1 MLYLDLPSA
10 SELNALADHRSDSVS
25 VSIFLPT
32 TPITLETTACRIQLK
47 NLAKEAIDQLE
58 NAGTDKRQVT
68 ALAEEFDDLID
79 DDDFW
84 RYQAHGLAIYAT
96 PENLRTFRVANALE
110 SMVAVSDRFHLKPL
124 LRASTF
130 CHACYVL
137 VLAEGGVRLIEVS
150 ADLPATT
157 VSVSGLPTDAASSVG
172 KASIGDRSHFGRLVG
187 AEGQKVLLRKY
198 ARKVDTALR
207 DLLAGSSVPLVLA
220 STEILGA
227 IYRSV
232 NSYPNLVPTGL
243 MGNAERLTDAEV
255 ATQARTLLDDLY
267 AERIADWVSLFG
279 QRGNEGRA
287 STDIAQIA
295 RAATF
300 GAVQS
305 LLVDMDHVIH
315 GSVDEADG
323 SVSFAET
330 ASADTYGVVDEIARR
345 VLLAGGEVL
354 SVRQADIPDGKPL
367 AAIMRFAI

>member
-10 SELNALADHRSDSVS
+10 SDLNALAEHRSDSVS

-32 TPITLETTACRIQLK
+32 TPVTLETTACRIQLK
-47 NLAKEAIDQLE
+47 NLAKSAIDQLE
-58 NAGTDKRQVT
+58 SAGTDKRQVS

-84 RYQAHGLAIYAT
+84 RYQAHGLAIFAT
-96 PENLRTFRVANALE
+96 PDNLRTFRVTNALE
-110 SMVAVSDRFHLKPL
+110 PMVAVSDRFHLKPL
-124 LRASTF
+124 LRATTF
-130 CHACYVL
+130 CHSCYVL
-137 VLAEGGVRLIEVS
+137 VLAEGGVRLVEVS

-187 AEGQKVLLRKY
+187 SEGQKVLLRKY

-207 DLLAGSSVPLVLA
+207 DRLAGSSVPLVLA

-232 NSYPNLVPTGL
+232 NSYPNLLPTGL
-243 MGNAERLTDAEV
+243 MGNAERLTDAEL
-255 ATQARTLLDDLY
+255 ATQARAILDDLY
-267 AERIADWVSLFG
+267 AERIADWAKLFK
-279 QRGNEGRA
+279 QRENEGRA
-287 STDIAQIA
+287 STDIAQVA

-300 GAVQS
+300 GAVHS
-305 LLVDMDHVIH
+305 LLVDMDQVIN
-315 GSVDEADG
+315 GSVGEMDG

-330 ASADTYGVVDEIARR
+330 ASANTYGVVDEIARR
-345 VLLAGGEVL
+345 VLLNGGEVL

-367 AAIMRFAI
+367 AAIMRFAT